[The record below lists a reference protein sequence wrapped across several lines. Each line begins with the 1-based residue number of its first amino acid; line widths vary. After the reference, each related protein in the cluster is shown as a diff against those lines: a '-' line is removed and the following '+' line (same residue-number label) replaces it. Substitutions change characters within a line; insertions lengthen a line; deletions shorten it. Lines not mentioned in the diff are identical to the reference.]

1 MFHIFQVPSLEQVA
15 NFLVSLAKLRSFTEL
30 CEAHTGRRK
39 VVGGDIDA
47 FTTGTSLLRR
57 WGTMSHYRDNV
68 PSDR

>member
-39 VVGGDIDA
+39 VVGGDLNIS
-47 FTTGTSLLRR
+47 TTAQALLRW
-57 WGTMSHYRDNV
+57 WGTTSRSNV

>member
-39 VVGGDIDA
+39 VIGGDLNIS
-47 FTTGTSLLRR
+47 TTAQALLRR
-57 WGTMSHYRDNV
+57 WETMSRGNV